1 MVESRWNENDDIIII
16 IIIIINGQNKSFL
29 FERILVIAMSEL
41 CVTAI
46 QLGVYVCFLISS
58 YLVGTSNVFIL

>member
-16 IIIIINGQNKSFL
+16 IIIIINGQNKRFL
-29 FERILVIAMSEL
+29 FERILVFAMSEL

-46 QLGVYVCFLISS
+46 QSVVSMLLFFCYCP
-58 YLVGTSNVFIL
+58 TW

>member
-16 IIIIINGQNKSFL
+16 IIIIIIINGQNKRFL
-29 FERILVIAMSEL
+29 FERILVFAMSEL

-46 QLGVYVCFLISS
+46 QSVVSMFCFFFTIVLLGR
-58 YLVGTSNVFIL
+58 NK

>member
-1 MVESRWNENDDIIII
+1 MVESRWNENDDII

-46 QLGVYVCFLISS
+46 QSGVSIFVFTMILLGR
-58 YLVGTSNVFIL
+58 NK

>member
-1 MVESRWNENDDIIII
+1 MVESRWNENDDII

-46 QLGVYVCFLISS
+46 QSGVSICVFTMILLGR
-58 YLVGTSNVFIL
+58 NK